1 MNTDDLQRNLD
12 SFIASLDAE
21 DRSLLEARLTAL
33 LSAYPFNEFEYSL
46 MFLMDK
52 GGITFDVYEKLRES
66 YVSANKHLSLF
77 ELAPRVF
84 GEIWG
89 HEHLIDLDGRFSKA
103 SKALDPSYHGQYDLW
118 IEGVRVEVKAA
129 RAINTK
135 KRSSLASKALRFGGS
150 EPFWMNYQQLKPR
163 SCDAFV
169 FIGVWVDQIR
179 YWVLSSHEVE
189 KDDNLSHQHRGG
201 IEFQIGIRNR
211 TISAFDKY
219 LVNARQIGDAV
230 IRKA

>member
-1 MNTDDLQRNLD
+1 MNTDDLQQTLD
-12 SFIASLDAE
+12 ILIESLSTD
-21 DRSLLEARLTAL
+21 DRSLLKARLAAL

-46 MFLMDK
+46 MFLLDK
-52 GGITFDVYEKLRES
+52 RSITFDVYENLRES

-89 HEHLIDLDGRFSKA
+89 HEHLIDLDRRFSKA
-103 SKALDPSYHGQYDLW
+103 SKSLDPSYDGQYDLW
-118 IEGVRVEVKAA
+118 IEGVKVEVKAA

-135 KRSSLASKALRFGGS
+135 KRSSLVSKALRFGTR
-150 EPFWMNYQQLKPR
+150 EPFWMNYQQLKTQY
-163 SCDAFV
+163 CDVFI

-179 YWVLSSHEVE
+179 YWVMSSQEVE
-189 KDDNLSHQHRGG
+189 RNENLSRQHRGG
-201 IEFQIGIRNR
+201 IEFQIGITNR
-211 TISAFDKY
+211 TIEAFDKY
-219 LVNARQIGDAV
+219 LVDAKLIGDAV

>member
-1 MNTDDLQRNLD
+1 MNTDDLQQ
-12 SFIASLDAE
+12 SLDNFMVSLAAE
-21 DRSLLEARLTAL
+21 DRSLLKARLTAL

-46 MFLMDK
+46 MFLLDK
-52 GGITFDVYEKLRES
+52 RGITFDVYENLRES
-66 YVSANKHLSLF
+66 YVSANKHLALF

-89 HEHLIDLDGRFSKA
+89 HEHLIDLDRRFSKP
-103 SKALDPSYHGQYDLW
+103 SRSLDPSYEGQYDLW

-135 KRSSLASKALRFGGS
+135 QRSSLVSKALRFGAP
-150 EPFWMNYQQLKPR
+150 EPFWMNYQQLKPK

-179 YWVLSSHEVE
+179 YWVLSSQEVE
-189 KDDNLSHQHRGG
+189 NNENLSHQHRGG

-211 TISAFDKY
+211 TIEAFDDY
-219 LVNARQIGDAV
+219 LVDARQIGDTV